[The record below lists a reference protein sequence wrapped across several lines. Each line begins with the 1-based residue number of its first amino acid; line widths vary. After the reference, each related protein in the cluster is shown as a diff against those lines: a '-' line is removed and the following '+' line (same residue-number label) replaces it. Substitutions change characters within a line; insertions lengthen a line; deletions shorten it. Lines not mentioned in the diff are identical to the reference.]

1 MTTMIRML
9 FVFLAVPASAQE
21 AQEAKT
27 RAGIAVWDTGQSSAE
42 ALPASAL
49 AAKSGWISLPQGQ
62 LAASFKGDA
71 VLTNGPILA
80 VLRKQDSAIEI
91 HAVGAAGSVLRARLV
106 LQAAGGE
113 AAAKLDRLNLLEND
127 KGSVS
132 IEAGYKTAKGVD
144 LAARFRLKR
153 GDLSV
158 ETQPGPGAWRLR
170 VECSS
175 RFVVLPDFFADDMLF
190 DARKFPIPAIEIP
203 SENFLLLPA
212 GKGDCLAMAAFE
224 NREQDVRVTLAGE
237 GEQRQMTGAEI
248 QFGTAKA
255 NKVWLTLL
263 EGPGMW
269 HAVDVGAKDSRKVV
283 PLDWTMPFTG
293 QWRCDFMREND
304 LTDSWELLL
313 QETKDGEYLKPEW
326 MDNWSRKIP
335 LNRERWN
342 PMLGRF
348 SYPAWTDHE
357 RKGFLQPFNKAGI
370 VHRGPVLIYPIHRI
384 PKTPPESFT
393 VVDAVRNTMGVG
405 PCQHLLDLEG
415 QKDDVKGQN
424 TCSVRDTFAEIWG
437 KGEQKAKRDEVEKC
451 ITNALDFVTHIRQ
464 RIALYMGFSRDV
476 RTYLAEQ
483 KKARPELEKFLGEL
497 EEIVAQADARYA
509 AREEAIKTPAYV
521 KALNDG
527 FRKDVKDYEGPDA
540 AERCKKYTAALVE
553 VGDNQ
558 DELSGELRWIVKNL
572 RQKAGIVMALDPRAT
587 PVCEEIR
594 QRTQKV
600 LRSPAGLERAHH

>member
-1 MTTMIRML
+1 MRSIAGA
-9 FVFLAVPASAQE
+9 FLVLLAAPAIAQE
-21 AQEAKT
+21 ARS
-27 RAGIAVWDTGQSSAE
+27 RAVIEIWDTGR
-42 ALPASAL
+42 ASASPL
-49 AAKSGWISLPQGQ
+49 DLSSKAGWTRIADGETPGSV
-62 LAASFKGDA
+62 KGDT
-71 VLTNGPILA
+71 VMTNGPVTI
-80 VLRKQDSAIEI
+80 VIRKSDSAVE
-91 HAVGAAGSVLRARLV
+91 VYGGSTLRARLS

-113 AAAKLDRLNLLEND
+113 PVAKLEGVRVLDHEKGAATLEPL
-127 KGSVS
+127 
-132 IEAGYKTAKGVD
+132 YRTAKGADVS
-144 LAARFRLKR
+144 ARFRLKR
-153 GDLSV
+153 GDPAV
-158 ETQPGPGAWRLR
+158 ETQPGAGAWRLR
-170 VECSS
+170 VECPS
-175 RFVVLPDFFADDMLF
+175 RFVVLPDFFADDMIF
-190 DARKFPIPAIEIP
+190 DARKFPLAAIEVP
-203 SENFLLLPA
+203 SEHFLLFPA
-212 GKGDCLAMAAFE
+212 GKGDLLAMALFE
-224 NREQDVRVTLAGE
+224 NREQDVRVTIAGD
-237 GEQRQMTGAEI
+237 GEKRQMTGAEI
-248 QFGTAKA
+248 LFGTAKS
-255 NKVWLTLL
+255 NKVWLSLL
-263 EGPGMW
+263 EGPQMW

-283 PLDWTMPFTG
+283 PLDWTMPFIA

-304 LTDSWELLL
+304 LTDSWEMLL
-313 QETKDGEYLKPEW
+313 QDAKDGEYLKPEW
-326 MDNWSRKIP
+326 MDNWNRKIP

-370 VHRGPVLIYPIHRI
+370 VHQGPVVIYPIHRI
-384 PKTPPESFT
+384 PKTPLENFT
-393 VVDAVRNTMGVG
+393 VVDAVRNTLGVG
-405 PCQHLLDLEG
+405 PCQYLLDLEG

-464 RIALYMGFSRDV
+464 RIVLYMDFSRDV
-476 RTYLAEQ
+476 RKYLAGE
-483 KKARPELEKFLGEL
+483 KKARPELDQFLTQL
-497 EEIVAQADARYA
+497 EEIVAQSDARYA

-527 FRKDVKDYEGPDA
+527 FRKDVKDYEGADA

-594 QRTQKV
+594 ARTQKV